1 MQGILLAAGFGRR
14 FQEEVGT
21 EQDKLLATLPQQ
33 GDTQQPVLWHSANAL
48 ITALPNSMAVIQPQQ
63 IERKKILQD
72 LGFVI
77 IESTNAAHGM
87 GYAIADA
94 IEASQNADGWLIA
107 LADMPWVTSELIQ
120 QVGAKIIN
128 SQCIAAPRFHGKRGQ
143 PVAFG
148 AAWFEQLNALRG
160 DTGARELLQ
169 TSVIDWVDWCDDSI
183 HRDVDSQQDL
193 TKI

>member
-14 FQEEVGT
+14 FQEESGSD
-21 EQDKLLATLPQQ
+21 QDKLLATLPQQ
-33 GDTQQPVLWHSANAL
+33 GDKQQKVLWHSAKAL
-48 ITALPNSMAVIQPQQ
+48 ITALPNSMAVVQPQQ
-63 IERKKILQD
+63 IERKKILQE
-72 LGFVI
+72 LGFVV

-94 IEASQNADGWLIA
+94 IQASKNADGWLIA
-107 LADMPWVTSELIQ
+107 LADMPWLTSELIQ

-128 SQCIAAPRFHGKRGQ
+128 PQCIAAPRFHGKRGQ

-148 AAWFEQLNALRG
+148 AVWFERLIVLSG
-160 DTGARELLQ
+160 DSGAKELLQ
-169 TSVIDWVDWCDDSI
+169 AAVIDWVDWCDDSI
-183 HRDVDSQQDL
+183 HRDVDSHQDL